1 MTSFQTRVCF
11 VVPTYN
17 EALNVTSLLQRLTEL
32 YPSPDVT
39 FLIVDDESP
48 DGTGRLVRAFAATDD
63 RVRLLEGKRRGFG
76 QAYVRG
82 MTYALDVLSPD
93 VVVQMDAD
101 FSHDPADAG
110 KLLAR
115 LADGA
120 DVVIGSRYVS
130 GGAVD
135 RRWHVGRRLLSRWG
149 NRFARLIAGMKVVC
163 DCTAG
168 FKAIKATA
176 LRAAKV
182 EEIRVIGH
190 TFQVVLL
197 HRLILTG
204 AKVIEEPIYFRDR
217 DRGRT
222 KLGVGSILEF
232 FYNVWWLYVASH
244 WTFVKFVVT
253 GLTGILVNLGSF
265 FLLIKLGMHK
275 FLASPVAIELSIISN
290 FLINNYWS
298 FADRV
303 MIDHARTRI
312 MKYNLVALSTLVL
325 SYVTFIVLS
334 FLFSEASPVLL
345 QGCGILPAGFLN
357 YFMNSSWTF
366 RETDRD
372 GPR

>member
-1 MTSFQTRVCF
+1 MTSLQTRVCF
-11 VVPTYN
+11 VIPTYN
-17 EALNVTSLLQRLTEL
+17 EALNVTSLLQRLTAL
-32 YPSPDVT
+32 YPGPDVA

-82 MTYALDVLSPD
+82 ITYALDVLGPD

-135 RRWHVGRRLLSRWG
+135 RRWHVGRRVLSRWG
-149 NRFARLIAGMKVVC
+149 NRFARLIAGMNVVC

-168 FKAIKATA
+168 FKAIKAPA

-182 EEIRVIGH
+182 EEIRVQGH

-197 HRLILTG
+197 HRLIRTG
-204 AKVIEEPIYFRDR
+204 AKVLEEPIYFRDR

-222 KLGVGSILEF
+222 KLGIGSILEF
-232 FYNVWWLYVASH
+232 FYNVWWLYVVSH

-265 FLLIKLGMHK
+265 FLMLELGLNK
-275 FLASPVAIELSIISN
+275 FLASPMAIELSIISN

-303 MIDHARTRI
+303 MADRAHTRI
-312 MKYNLVALSTLVL
+312 VKYNLVALSTLLL

-334 FLFSEASPVLL
+334 FLFSEAPPVFL

-366 RETDRD
+366 REMDRD
-372 GPR
+372 GLR